1 MTIPEQPEIPDPSND
16 EMSMYYEKW
25 KNLEDYP
32 KYDCFLKKLF
42 TEIYP
47 KNNNEDE
54 VLIKISSLDSLYST
68 NIAKSVNAITLAKH
82 IIRRNDIDRRFKK
95 SDFTLV
101 SEIAEFEDKI
111 SKSKKKTVNLFSFA
125 TKYCSFHFQDD
136 YPIYDSNVKNMLEYF
151 NNKDKFA
158 DFTAKRNCEDSLNQH
173 PKFYEVM
180 KEFRKFHKLEAD
192 LRKIEKYLWY
202 AAKYKYKRILNP
214 KKSSK

>member
-1 MTIPEQPEIPDPSND
+1 MTNPEQTDIPNPSNK
-16 EMSMYYEKW
+16 EVSKCYKKW
-25 KNLEDYP
+25 KKLEDYP
-32 KYDCFLKKLF
+32 KYECFLKKLF

-68 NIAKSVNAITLAKH
+68 NVVKHVNAITLAKH
-82 IIRRNDIDRRFKK
+82 ITSREDIDQRFKN

-101 SEIAEFEDKI
+101 NEIALVESK
-111 SKSKKKTVNLFSFA
+111 KSKKKTINVFSFA
-125 TKYCSFHFQDD
+125 TKYCSLHFQDD
-136 YPIYDSNVKNMLEYF
+136 YPIYDSNVENMLNCF
-151 NNKDKFA
+151 NERNKFA
-158 DFTAKRNCEDSLNQH
+158 NFTTDRNCKDSLNQH
-173 PKFYEVM
+173 PKFYDVM